1 MRRVAL
7 VTLAFVAAAPL
18 GAQTRGPQCAPD
30 NAGLTLPAGFCAL
43 IVADSVGR
51 ARHLT
56 VVPNGDLIVAI
67 GRNQQA
73 ELDGGVLV
81 LRDAN
86 GDGVAETRQ
95 RFSSG
100 TGNDVA
106 LRGGYLYYAVNNA
119 ILRFPWRDGALEP
132 GGPADTVVKGLPA
145 VRNHQAK
152 SIAFG
157 AGNALYVNIGSPSN
171 SCQQMDRTANSPGK
185 DPCDELDTRAGI
197 WRFDATRTH
206 QTQADGARF
215 ASGMRNSVAIAVRP
229 QDGQLYAGIHGRDML
244 FQNWGASGFDE
255 TESAE
260 KPAEEFVRVQ
270 QGDDY
275 GWPYCYYDPELKR
288 KVLSPEYGGDGQKQD
303 RCAQKKTPLVGFPGH
318 WAPNGVHFYQ
328 GNQFPTRYRGGAFIA
343 FHGSWNRAPLPQG
356 GYNVTFVPF
365 SGNDPSGQW
374 EVFAD
379 GFKGASVIQN
389 PNEATHRP
397 VGLAEGP
404 DGSLYVSDDTGGR
417 VYRIVYRGTR

>member
-1 MRRVAL
+1 
-7 VTLAFVAAAPL
+7 
-18 GAQTRGPQCAPD
+18 
-30 NAGLTLPAGFCAL
+30 
-43 IVADSVGR
+43 VGR

-56 VVPNGDLIVAI
+56 VAPNGDLIVAI

-73 ELDGGVLV
+73 QIDGGVLV

-86 GDGVAETRQ
+86 GDGAAETRQ

-106 LRGGYLYYAVNNA
+106 LRGGYLYYAVNDA
-119 ILRFPWRDGALEP
+119 ILRFPWGDGALEP
-132 GGPADTVVKGLPA
+132 AGPGDTVVKGLPA

-171 SCQQMDRTANSPGK
+171 SCQQMDRTVNSPGK
-185 DPCDELDTRAGI
+185 DPCDELDTRGGI
-197 WRFDATRTH
+197 WRFDATRMG

-215 ASGMRNSVAIAVRP
+215 ATGMRNSVAIAIRP
-229 QDGQLYAGIHGRDML
+229 QDGQLYAGVHGRDML
-244 FQNWGASGFDE
+244 FQNWGALGFDE

-260 KPAEEFVRVQ
+260 KPAEEFVRVR

-275 GWPYCYYDPELKR
+275 GWPYCFYDPELKR

-303 RCAQKKTPLVGFPGH
+303 RCVEKTTPLIGFPGH
-318 WAPNGVHFYQ
+318 WAPNGLLFYQ
-328 GNQFPTRYRGGAFIA
+328 GNQFPARYRGGAFIA

-365 SGNDPSGQW
+365 SGNDPSGEW
-374 EVFAD
+374 AVFAD
-379 GFKGASVIQN
+379 GFKGASVIQQ
-389 PNEATHRP
+389 PNEAVHRP

-417 VYRIVYRGTR
+417 IYRILYRGTR